1 MQFVFG
7 GWALSWGRGFFR
19 GWVVISALWVVAT
32 VLVAKPSTYALLW
45 NAPKYE
51 VAFPSGRKVTV
62 DTSRTHQELVAL
74 VDDALQQ
81 EPPPKPGE
89 KSHVD
94 SRDEILN
101 YFDARYS
108 SAGDRATDAWL
119 ITVVPP
125 GVLFVIGIAVAWII
139 RGFRRPSAA

>member
-1 MQFVFG
+1 MLPHVFSELSKRVNKVTYDPLALAQLSLFVFEDAVRVG

-62 DTSRTHQELVAL
+62 DTSRTHQELVAM
-74 VDDALQQ
+74 V
-81 EPPPKPGE
+81 
-89 KSHVD
+89 
-94 SRDEILN
+94 
-101 YFDARYS
+101 
-108 SAGDRATDAWL
+108 
-119 ITVVPP
+119 
-125 GVLFVIGIAVAWII
+125 
-139 RGFRRPSAA
+139 